1 MGDDNLRRYL
11 TLSALLHFVIFIIF
25 VFDIFNFFVPRTLP
39 LPTDV
44 QIISEADFQ
53 KFRAKLKNRP
63 KQAPENLPDAGTK
76 PEKSK
81 SSFSDALEAVNNLQI
96 KEDKKPSKEKPKIP
110 ENKNFLQELNN
121 LIVRNKN
128 ETVLD
133 NKTLESLK
141 EKSNLARDDAEN
153 DDEDKLEEITETEA
167 NQQTKQTN
175 IEHVLSFEEITILK
189 EQIAECW
196 NPPLGAKNLES
207 LTVKLYLTLDKNANI
222 KDVKLIAGPQKQKFD
237 PFFRTA
243 VENAMRAIRHPACT
257 PLKLPLNKYN
267 TWKQTILVF
276 DPSQI
281 L

>member
-11 TLSALLHFVIFIIF
+11 TLSAILHLVIFIIF

-44 QIISEADFQ
+44 QIMSEADFQ
-53 KFRAKLKNRP
+53 KFRAELKNRP
-63 KQAPENLPDAGTK
+63 KKTPENLPDTGAK
-76 PEKSK
+76 PEKPK
-81 SSFSDALEAVNNLQI
+81 SSFSDALDAVNNLQI
-96 KEDKKPSKEKPKIP
+96 KQDKKPSKEKPKIS

-128 ETVLD
+128 QTTLD
-133 NKTLESLK
+133 DEALESLK
-141 EKSNLARDDAEN
+141 EKSNVARDDAQD
-153 DDEDKLEEITETEA
+153 DDEDKLEEITESEA
-167 NQQTKQTN
+167 NQQAKQTN

-189 EQIAECW
+189 TQIAECW

-207 LTVKLYLTLDKNANI
+207 LTVKLYLTLDEDANI
-222 KDVKLIAGPQKQKFD
+222 KDVKLISASQKQKFD

-257 PLKLPLNKYN
+257 PLKLPLNKYD

>member
-53 KFRAKLKNRP
+53 KFRAELKNRP
-63 KQAPENLPDAGTK
+63 KKAPENLPDAGAK
-76 PEKSK
+76 PEKPK

-96 KEDKKPSKEKPKIP
+96 KEDKKSSTQKPKTP

-128 ETVLD
+128 EVILND
-133 NKTLESLK
+133 ETLESLK
-141 EKSNLARDDAEN
+141 EKSNLAQSDAQDNDEN
-153 DDEDKLEEITETEA
+153 KLEEITENEV
-167 NQQTKQTN
+167 NQQTEQTN

-222 KDVKLIAGPQKQKFD
+222 KDVKLISGSQKQKFD

-257 PLKLPLNKYN
+257 PLKLPLNKYD

>member
-11 TLSALLHFVIFIIF
+11 TLSALLHFIIFIIF

-44 QIISEADFQ
+44 QIMSEADFQ
-53 KFRAKLKNRP
+53 KLRSELKNRP
-63 KQAPENLPDAGTK
+63 KKAPENLPDSGAK
-76 PEKSK
+76 PEKPK
-81 SSFSDALEAVNNLQI
+81 SSFSDALDAVNNLQI
-96 KEDKKPSKEKPKIP
+96 KEDKKPNKEKPKIP
-110 ENKNFLQELNN
+110 DNEAFLQGLNN
-121 LIVRNKN
+121 LIIRNKN

-133 NKTLESLK
+133 DKVLENLK
-141 EKSNLARDDAEN
+141 EKSNLARDDAKK

-167 NQQTKQTN
+167 NQQTKSEN

-189 EQIAECW
+189 QQISECW

-207 LTVKLYLTLDKNANI
+207 LTVKLYLTLDEDANI
-222 KDVKLIAGPQKQKFD
+222 KDVKLIASSQKQKFD

-257 PLKLPLNKYN
+257 PLKLPLNKYD